1 MTDAEILALYDE
13 EMRRHPAPMADIRRE
28 EFPGI
33 VRYRHKEPAT
43 HQGWILYTRLDAAT
57 ADAAIQ
63 AQIADLG
70 RNIGKVEWKTYDH
83 DTPPDL
89 RDRLLAHGFQAEERE
104 ALVVLDLEAAPAY
117 LWEPV
122 TVDVRRVDDAQG
134 IDLAMQVGEEVYGES
149 HAWIGDELKGELLSD
164 PQRLSVYLA
173 YVDGELASSA
183 WIRFHPQ
190 RRFADLWGGS
200 TRPAFRGRGV
210 YTALVAVRAQEAR
223 ARGARFLT
231 VDASPMSQPILE
243 KLGFRVLTYT
253 QPFVW
258 GSEE

>member
-1 MTDAEILALYDE
+1 MTNAEILALYDE
-13 EMRRHPAPMADIRRE
+13 EMRRYPAPTADIRRE

-33 VRYRHKEPAT
+33 VRYLHNEPAR

-89 RDRLLAHGFQAEERE
+89 RDRLLVHGFQAEERE

-122 TVDVRRVDDAQG
+122 TVDVRRVYDAQG
-134 IDLAMQVGEEVYGES
+134 IDLAMQVGEEIYGES
-149 HAWIGDELKGELLSD
+149 QAWIGDELKGELLSD

-200 TRPAFRGRGV
+200 TRPAFRRRGV
-210 YTALVAVRAQEAR
+210 YTALVAIRAQEAR
-223 ARGARFLT
+223 ARGARFLA

-258 GSEE
+258 GK